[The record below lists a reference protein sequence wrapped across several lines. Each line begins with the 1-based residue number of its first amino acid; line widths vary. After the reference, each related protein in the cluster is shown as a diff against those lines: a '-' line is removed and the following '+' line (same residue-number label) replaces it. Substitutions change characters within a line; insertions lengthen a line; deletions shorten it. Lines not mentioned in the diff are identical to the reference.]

1 MAPKKNELQF
11 RTLET
16 SAEKIQR
23 LEANFNSASLVMVS
37 RASLVHE
44 LEMAYARYQR
54 SFHDDNKKEALRWD
68 GHIRALHLV
77 LDMEIGNG

>member
-1 MAPKKNELQF
+1 MAPQRNES
-11 RTLET
+11 RSRIPET

-23 LEANFNSASLVMVS
+23 LETNFSSNALLMLS

-44 LEMAYARYQR
+44 LEVAYANYTR
-54 SFHDDNKKEALRWD
+54 SFNNDDKKQALRWD

>member
-1 MAPKKNELQF
+1 MAPRKNESQS
-11 RTLET
+11 RTPET

-23 LEANFNSASLVMVS
+23 LEQNFSGTSLVMVS

-44 LEMAYARYQR
+44 LEVAYAHYTRC
-54 SFHDDNKKEALRWD
+54 FHNDDKKQALRWD

-77 LDMEIGNG
+77 LDMELPNG

>member
-1 MAPKKNELQF
+1 
-11 RTLET
+11 
-16 SAEKIQR
+16 
-23 LEANFNSASLVMVS
+23 MVS

-44 LEMAYARYQR
+44 LEMAYAKYQR

-77 LDMEIGNG
+77 LDMEVNDG

>member
-1 MAPKKNELQF
+1 MAPQKNESQS
-11 RTLET
+11 RIPET

-23 LEANFNSASLVMVS
+23 LEANFNSTSLVMIS

-44 LEMAYARYQR
+44 LEVAYANYTRC
-54 SFHDDNKKEALRWD
+54 FHNDDKKQALRWD

-77 LDMEIGNG
+77 LDMELSNG

>member
-1 MAPKKNELQF
+1 ML
-11 RTLET
+11 
-16 SAEKIQR
+16 
-23 LEANFNSASLVMVS
+23 S

-44 LEMAYARYQR
+44 LEVAYANYTR
-54 SFHDDNKKEALRWD
+54 SFNNDDKKQALRWD

>member
-1 MAPKKNELQF
+1 MAPQRNESRSQ
-11 RTLET
+11 TPET

-23 LEANFNSASLVMVS
+23 LEANFNSTSLVMVS

-44 LEMAYARYQR
+44 LEVAYANYTR
-54 SFHDDNKKEALRWD
+54 SFHNDDKKQALRWD

-77 LDMEIGNG
+77 LDMEISNG